1 MKRISFMGLVV
12 ALIATMFTLVGL
24 APANAATDSEPT
36 PVISI
41 NVSASGNAELTEKTA
56 STLNTDAEGR
66 TILGPVR
73 NPVNK
78 GALHWLKKDANKCPT
93 VANQPRTDKALKKI
107 EKTSFVK
114 KGKAFKRFKKAVP
127 SAKVKKLHH
136 GKRKLTVRCFWVK
149 VGGEYTDTG
158 EDPNGNAHGLLNHVK
173 GSRMLFDTYMGQTK
187 AGRTEIVRRR
197 GQVAAGSKVVGVG
210 DCLNPKAEEVEF
222 VPGQYVYVNTW
233 GLLRHRIQGM
243 LRQRLHVGGSGKVS
257 KGGCEVAFTYDFET
271 DGTLAFD
278 QTFTAKTKAEA
289 EGQAAKVATGIN
301 LSGSTK
307 ASIENQLRL
316 SLMVAFSEQC
326 DGVPP
331 VTYSAP
337 TASGNAKACVNPGEQ
352 NGIITASGT
361 NPNNVAAPGTLVVGG
376 KTKQFDSVG
385 AGQTV
390 TWDFSGFAPG
400 TYNGSFTLGA
410 PINKSATFQVTVEP
424 CPVQEHKNPDAEIF
438 FGEHAVDLYGTMPVF
453 GRARAYDGATV
464 TLGSPTV
471 TPSDL
476 GMISNWRPVSTERDG
491 VTQCESGWVCYQGT
505 FRVTKDGTP
514 GTYVY
519 GSMVAKATDNKGGE
533 FTTQPK
539 DFSVFYADHPDM

>member
-12 ALIATMFTLVGL
+12 ALIATIMGF
-24 APANAATDSEPT
+24 APANATGTSGSNDFEFEVTNTSAAEAEVSTTLSNTQLALINGATQVLWQDSDYGVKLTSKAVKDAWKHRIKVIATGANSSKVIYKKSKHRKLVVLKPRSKVRNTGMHNQRRVGFVWTIKYPAIVKFDKKSKQYRHAANLLTKSQVAALQKTAKGKKYKVVGSIMVGGKRLFIVVWCGNYIGGNVEMIPNVEQVRFADDLEMASDAESVAKSYIT
-36 PVISI
+36 FDFKVTCPANGAVFNVQGYAWAYGRASSEITYSERTRVSTIGDLEYKAKQKISI
-41 NVSASGNAELTEKTA
+41 NQSTEA
-56 STLNTDAEGR
+56 DAQSS
-66 TILGPVR
+66 V
-73 NPVNK
+73 
-78 GALHWLKKDANKCPT
+78 
-93 VANQPRTDKALKKI
+93 KI
-107 EKTSFVK
+107 
-114 KGKAFKRFKKAVP
+114 
-127 SAKVKKLHH
+127 
-136 GKRKLTVRCFWVK
+136 
-149 VGGEYTDTG
+149 TG
-158 EDPNGNAHGLLNHVK
+158 SC
-173 GSRMLFDTYMGQTK
+173 GSH
-187 AGRTEIVRRR
+187 
-197 GQVAAGSKVVGVG
+197 
-210 DCLNPKAEEVEF
+210 EE
-222 VPGQYVYVNTW
+222 
-233 GLLRHRIQGM
+233 
-243 LRQRLHVGGSGKVS
+243 
-257 KGGCEVAFTYDFET
+257 
-271 DGTLAFD
+271 
-278 QTFTAKTKAEA
+278 
-289 EGQAAKVATGIN
+289 
-301 LSGSTK
+301 
-307 ASIENQLRL
+307 
-316 SLMVAFSEQC
+316 
-326 DGVPP
+326 
-331 VTYSAP
+331 TYSAP

-390 TWDFSGFAPG
+390 TWDFSGYAPG
-400 TYNGSFTLGA
+400 TYSGSFSLAA
-410 PINKSATFQVTVEP
+410 PINKSATFQVVVEP